1 MPSEAADGHARRVIF
16 VLLLGAQFTGSLGLF
31 SLGALAPLVR
41 AALHLS
47 REQFGAV
54 SATCLCGAVCAGLP
68 TGWLADR
75 VGVRWLL
82 SAGQGMSGVAL
93 VALLLRPTYS
103 ALLLGMLCAGTAYG
117 MTMVLTTKALSDW
130 FPRERRATVIG
141 AKFLA
146 HSSAGSLAG
155 LVLPTVAL
163 GLGWRQAFAAVGG
176 LLLVTAG
183 GVLCGYH
190 DRDQARPPA
199 APRVTAAS
207 RRLWRDP
214 DFGRLLLTGFLFGGA
229 FFTFTGYLTLYLH
242 ERLGYPPVLAGSL
255 LALAHGAAAASR
267 VPYGWVSDRWLRG
280 DRRILLR
287 GMMVVA
293 VGALLALALLPPGT
307 PAPVLATVVLV
318 YGVSGLAPGGLYHT
332 LATEQAGRDTQGL
345 GAGLASTLLQAGG
358 TATPPV
364 FGALVD
370 ATGSYT
376 AAWGLLMLG
385 LLGALGLLG
394 PARGTRMPQA
404 GGAAPAG
411 LQEPPK
417 TDAMNSCV
425 PAPCG

>member
-1 MPSEAADGHARRVIF
+1 MQSEAADEHTRRVIF
-16 VLLLGAQFTGSLGLF
+16 VLILVAQLVGSLGLF

-47 REQFGAV
+47 REQFGSV
-54 SATCLCGAVCAGLP
+54 SAACLFGAVCACLP

-82 SAGQGMSGVAL
+82 IAGQGMSGMAL
-93 VALLLRPTYS
+93 VALLMRPTYG
-103 ALLLGMLCAGTAYG
+103 ALLLGMLCVGVTYG
-117 MTMVLTTKALSDW
+117 MTMVLTTKALADW
-130 FPRERRATVIG
+130 FPREHRGTVIG

-155 LVLPTVAL
+155 LALPTVAL
-163 GLGWRQAFAAVGG
+163 GFGWRQAFAIVGS

-183 GVLCGYH
+183 GALCCYY
-190 DRDQARPPA
+190 DWCQAQPPT
-199 APRVTAAS
+199 APQVAAAS
-207 RRLWRDP
+207 RCLWRNP
-214 DFGRLLLTGFLFGGA
+214 DFRRLLMTGFLLGGA

-242 ERLGYPPVLAGSL
+242 ERLGYPPVCAGSL
-255 LALAHGAAAASR
+255 LALAHGAAAVSR
-267 VPYGWVSDRWLRG
+267 VLYGWVSDRWLRS

-293 VGALLALALLPPGT
+293 IGALLALVLLPPST
-307 PAPVLATVVLV
+307 PTPVLATVIFL

-345 GAGLASTLLQAGG
+345 EAGLASTLLQCGG

-376 AAWGLLMLG
+376 AAWVLLMLG
-385 LLGALGLLG
+385 LIGALGLLG
-394 PARGTRMPQA
+394 PARSARRPQA
-404 GGAAPAG
+404 EGAAPALLSG
-411 LQEPPK
+411 
-417 TDAMNSCV
+417 ANSTLRS
-425 PAPCG
+425 

>member
-1 MPSEAADGHARRVIF
+1 MPPEAADRYTSRVIF
-16 VLLLGAQFTGSLGLF
+16 VLILVAQFVGSLGLF
-31 SLGALAPLVR
+31 SLGALAPLMR

-47 REQFGAV
+47 REQCGAM
-54 SATCLCGAVCAGLP
+54 SATCLFGAVCACLP

-82 SAGQGMSGVAL
+82 IAGQGMSGVAL
-93 VALLLRPTYS
+93 VALLLKPTYGI
-103 ALLLGMLCAGTAYG
+103 LLVGMLCVGVAYG
-117 MTMVLTTKALSDW
+117 MTMVLTTKALADW

-146 HSSAGSLAG
+146 HSSAGSVAG

-163 GLGWRQAFAAVGG
+163 ELGWRQAFAVVGG
-176 LLLVTAG
+176 LLLATAG
-183 GVLCGYH
+183 CALCGYH
-190 DRDQARPPA
+190 DRRQARPPIAPQVA
-199 APRVTAAS
+199 ATG

-214 DFGRLLLTGFLFGGA
+214 HFRRLLVTGFLFGGA

-242 ERLGYPPVLAGSL
+242 ERLGYTPVLAGSL

-287 GMMVVA
+287 GMMIVA
-293 VGALLALALLPPGT
+293 IGALLALLLLPPGT
-307 PAPVLATVVLV
+307 PTPVLAMVILL

-332 LATEQAGRDTQGL
+332 LATEQAGRDTQGF
-345 GAGLASTLLQAGG
+345 GAGLASTLLQLGG
-358 TATPPV
+358 AATPRM

-376 AAWGLLMLG
+376 AAWGLLVLG

-394 PARGTRMPQA
+394 PARSVRVPCSHLPTRPSPPV
-404 GGAAPAG
+404 APA
-411 LQEPPK
+411 PTKNP
-417 TDAMNSCV
+417 
-425 PAPCG
+425 

>member
-1 MPSEAADGHARRVIF
+1 MQPEAAYGHARRVIF
-16 VLLLGAQFTGSLGLF
+16 VLILVAQFVGSLGLF

-47 REQFGAV
+47 REQFGSV
-54 SATCLCGAVCAGLP
+54 SATCLFGAVCACLP

-82 SAGQGMSGVAL
+82 IAGQGMSGVAL
-93 VALLLRPTYS
+93 VALLLRPTYG
-103 ALLLGMLCAGTAYG
+103 ALLLGMFCVGVAYG
-117 MTMVLTTKALSDW
+117 MTMVLTTKALVDW
-130 FPRERRATVIG
+130 FPRECRATVIG

-146 HSSAGSLAG
+146 HSSAGSMAG
-155 LVLPTVAL
+155 LALPTVAL
-163 GLGWRQAFAAVGG
+163 GLGWRQAFAVVGS
-176 LLLVTAG
+176 LLLATAG
-183 GVLCGYH
+183 CTLCGYH
-190 DRDQARPPA
+190 DRRQARPPTAPQA
-199 APRVTAAS
+199 AAAS
-207 RRLWRDP
+207 RCLGRDP
-214 DFGRLLLTGFLFGGA
+214 HFGRLLMTGFLLGGA

-293 VGALLALALLPPGT
+293 IGALLALVLLPPGT
-307 PAPVLATVVLV
+307 PAPVLATVILL
-318 YGVSGLAPGGLYHT
+318 YGVSGLATGGLYHT

-345 GAGLASTLLQAGG
+345 GAGLASTLLQFGG
-358 TATPPV
+358 TATPLM

-394 PARGTRMPQA
+394 PARSARVPQA
-404 GGAAPAG
+404 EGAAPAVLPG
-411 LQEPPK
+411 VSSTLTP
-417 TDAMNSCV
+417 
-425 PAPCG
+425 